1 MGNETKSG
9 ATVLADLIREA
20 NRIVFLGGA
29 GVSTESG
36 IPDFRGSGGLYNEQS
51 NIPPEV
57 ILSHSFF
64 CKSPEVFYRFYRE
77 KMLFPDA
84 KPNAAHKALAELER
98 MGKLTAVLTQNIDG
112 LHQAAGSKNVIELHG
127 SVLRNHC
134 MKCRRSFPLSFIL
147 ETTGVPTCPDCGGT
161 VKPDVV
167 LYEEPLNQ
175 NDLYRAERAV
185 TEADLLIVGGTSL
198 TVNPAAGLV
207 LWFSGGKFVIINRDP
222 TPYDRMAN
230 CIFREPIGEVLGK
243 AVETLRE

>member
-1 MGNETKSG
+1 MENEKNG
-9 ATVLADLIREA
+9 AALLRDLIREA

-36 IPDFRGSGGLYNEQS
+36 IPDFRGSGGLYTERAT
-51 NIPPEV
+51 IPPEV
-57 ILSHSFF
+57 ILSHTYFLNHT
-64 CKSPEVFYRFYRE
+64 EEFYRFYRE

-98 MGKLTAVLTQNIDG
+98 RGKLTAVLTQNIDG
-112 LHQAAGSKNVIELHG
+112 LHQAAGSKRVIELHG

-134 MKCRRSFPLSFIL
+134 VGCGRSYPLSFIL
-147 ETTGVPTCPDCGGT
+147 GSSGVPLCPACGGV

-167 LYEEPLNQ
+167 LYEEPLSE
-175 NDLYRAERAV
+175 NDLCDAERAIRS
-185 TEADLLIVGGTSL
+185 ADLLIVGGTSL

-222 TPYDRMAN
+222 TPYDGMAN
-230 CIFREPIGEVLGK
+230 FVFREPIGKLLGE
-243 AVETLRE
+243 AVEAL